1 MATYSTLE
9 VEILDN
15 TTGYIKVQSRL
26 IDSREFFMLS
36 EKFFNLFA
44 CCDFLIVVGAKGGVN
59 VKPYSHEE
67 HKEHSFDSFCK
78 RILKNETR
86 DYHRHLQYLR
96 EHEILFSE
104 LPEETLEQLAAW
116 DRYFEDEYH
125 FEVMGLEIAIADE
138 LLAEALQ
145 TLPQDR
151 LEIVLLSYFLG
162 MSDPEIADQ
171 LNLVRRTVAY
181 RRTSSLQ
188 ALKKFMEGQADE

>member
-1 MATYSTLE
+1 M
-9 VEILDN
+9 
-15 TTGYIKVQSRL
+15 
-26 IDSREFFMLS
+26 
-36 EKFFNLFA
+36 
-44 CCDFLIVVGAKGGVN
+44 
-59 VKPYSHEE
+59 
-67 HKEHSFDSFCK
+67 
-78 RILKNETR
+78 KNETR
-86 DYHRHLQYLR
+86 DYHRHLQYLW

>member
-1 MATYSTLE
+1 M
-9 VEILDN
+9 
-15 TTGYIKVQSRL
+15 
-26 IDSREFFMLS
+26 
-36 EKFFNLFA
+36 
-44 CCDFLIVVGAKGGVN
+44 
-59 VKPYSHEE
+59 KPYSHEE

-171 LNLVRRTVAY
+171 LNLVRQTVAY

>member
-1 MATYSTLE
+1 M
-9 VEILDN
+9 
-15 TTGYIKVQSRL
+15 
-26 IDSREFFMLS
+26 
-36 EKFFNLFA
+36 
-44 CCDFLIVVGAKGGVN
+44 
-59 VKPYSHEE
+59 KPYSHEE

-78 RILKNETR
+78 LILKNETR